1 MAKKLI
7 TLRSTFTAVGAAAG
21 YTAGDEVSSSA
32 TAGSV
37 VLPTFNLSGFTRGFI
52 LGAAL
57 DLTPASGNVV
67 TTGADFEL
75 LVFKTDIAPAAVGDS
90 AALSIA
96 AATRALVV
104 GSFRFDD
111 TGWTGP
117 LGTVAAG
124 ASQYQKVPATVV
136 MPLATP
142 TLQSVYVG
150 YPFEFKQGETETLT
164 ANIRALATW
173 DPGGAGTIVQTFGI
187 TLDIL
192 VD

>member
-1 MAKKLI
+1 MSKII

-164 ANIRALATW
+164 ANLRALSTW
-173 DPGGAGTIVQTFGI
+173 DPGGAGTIAQAFGI

-192 VD
+192 IQD

>member
-1 MAKKLI
+1 MGKII
-7 TLRSTFTAVGAAAG
+7 TLRSTFTAVGLAAG
-21 YTAGDEVSSSA
+21 YAAGDEVSNHA

-37 VLPTFNLSGFTRGFI
+37 VLPTFNLAGFTRGFI

-57 DLTPASGNVV
+57 DLTPASGDVV

-75 LVFKTDIAPAAVGDS
+75 LVFKTDSAPAAAGDS

-96 AATRALVV
+96 AATRALAV

-111 TGWTGP
+111 GGWTGP

-142 TLQSVYVG
+142 ALQSVYVG

-164 ANIRALATW
+164 ANLRALATW
-173 DPGGAGTIVQTFGI
+173 DPGGAGTIAQVFGI

-192 VD
+192 IQD

>member
-1 MAKKLI
+1 MPRII
-7 TLRSTFTAVGAAAG
+7 TLRSTIVGLGLAAG
-21 YTAGDEVSSSA
+21 YAAGEEVSDNA

-37 VLPTFNLSGFTRGFI
+37 VLPTFDLSGFTRGFV

-75 LVFKTDIAPAAVGDS
+75 LLFKTALAPAPVGDNTTNP
-90 AALSIA
+90 IA
-96 AATRALVV
+96 AATRATAV

-124 ASQYQKVPATVV
+124 TSQYQKVPATVV

-164 ANIRALATW
+164 ATIRALATW
-173 DPGGAGTIVQTFGI
+173 DPGGAGTIAQTFGI

-192 VD
+192 VQD

>member
-1 MAKKLI
+1 MSRII
-7 TLRSTFTAVGAAAG
+7 TLRSTITGLGLAAG
-21 YTAGDEVSSSA
+21 YAAGEEISDNQ

-57 DLTPASGNVV
+57 DLTAASGDVV

-75 LVFKTDIAPAAVGDS
+75 LVFKTASAPAAVGDNTTNP
-90 AALSIA
+90 IA
-96 AATRALVV
+96 AAVRTTAV

-124 ASQYQKVPATVV
+124 TSQYQKVPATVV

-142 TLQSVYVG
+142 ALQSVYVG
-150 YPFEFKQGETETLT
+150 YPFEFKRGETESLT
-164 ANIRALATW
+164 ATLRALATW
-173 DPGGAGTIVQTFGI
+173 DPGGAGTIAQAFGI

-192 VD
+192 IQD